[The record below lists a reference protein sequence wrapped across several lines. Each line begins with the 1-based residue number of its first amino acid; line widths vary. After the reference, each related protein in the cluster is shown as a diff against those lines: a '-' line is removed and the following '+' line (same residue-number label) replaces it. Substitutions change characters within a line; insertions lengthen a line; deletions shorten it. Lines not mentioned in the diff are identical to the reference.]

1 MSYTK
6 YGEYIR
12 ILRIKYHEVMGDL
25 ANVLDT
31 SLPLCLLLKMERRMF
46 HQPGYLRL

>member
-31 SLPLCLLLKMERRMF
+31 SLPFMSAVENGKKNV
-46 HQPGYLRL
+46 PSA